1 MFSTKREDTGFSLW
15 SFMKQ
20 MSVKQA
26 HCYFVYHRYVSGYT
40 AQSRQEFIPQFSAIS
55 QMFFLF
61 NCASIIHWLHKTQS
75 VIWEWPILYTTT
87 IWMGNL
93 LLEGFYS
100 IVCFYF
106 LLLSGQ
112 QGCKQQGS
120 RRQSAQCLRE
130 SSSEVLIMRSR
141 LLQPFKTNPIS
152 ALRPPAPAP
161 LPVLWA
167 FTAVFVS
174 ACVYTTTRK
183 GFFEGWLH
191 SNHRWGTWMYDGGF
205 KYIAVKFHGDVWPN
219 GVQTT
224 TEEQEQT
231 RLPLTCLLYFA
242 TKLLFTAALLQY
254 DFLPLYSQIC
264 RETTLSKLFVG

>member
-20 MSVKQA
+20 MSVKELT
-26 HCYFVYHRYVSGYT
+26 V
-40 AQSRQEFIPQFSAIS
+40 FSSTIETCVGTPHS
-55 QMFFLF
+55 PDRSLFLNLVPCHKSFFLF

-75 VIWEWPILYTTT
+75 VIWERSNLYTPT
-87 IWMGNL
+87 IYEWETCFSNA
-93 LLEGFYS
+93 YR
-100 IVCFYF
+100 IVCFYL

-167 FTAVFVS
+167 FTAVFLC
-174 ACVYTTTRK
+174 ACVYTATRK

-205 KYIAVKFHGDVWPN
+205 KYLAVKFHGDLWPN

-224 TEEQEQT
+224 TEE
-231 RLPLTCLLYFA
+231 
-242 TKLLFTAALLQY
+242 
-254 DFLPLYSQIC
+254 
-264 RETTLSKLFVG
+264 